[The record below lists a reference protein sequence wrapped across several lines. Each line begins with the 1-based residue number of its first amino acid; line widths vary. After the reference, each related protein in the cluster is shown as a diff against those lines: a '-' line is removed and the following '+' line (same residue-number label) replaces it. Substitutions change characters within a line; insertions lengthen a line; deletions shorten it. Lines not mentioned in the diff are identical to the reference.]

1 MTESNLFSSAF
12 VFYVLSLVVY
22 FLVHFARREKW
33 AKGAL
38 ILAVIGFCSQTVAL
52 LLRTFSSGHAP
63 FTNMYESL
71 SFLSW
76 AIVLALII
84 FGRSSLMPRLGP
96 YLMLIVVGLVA
107 LASSPLMPKEATP
120 LVPALQSYWLWLH
133 VSVTLLGEAFFAVAF
148 AASIIYIH
156 FVFAPYIHSR
166 ILGWKGKRSAWIAIV
181 RLVDAMYTYFGLN
194 AADSDEK
201 KERLDA
207 LAYRAVAVG
216 FPLFTLGGLVFGMVW
231 AYRAWGRYWGWDPK
245 EVWSLITWF
254 VFALYLHTRIVM
266 GWKGKRSAL
275 IAILGFLAALFTYFG
290 VNYLL
295 AGLHS
300 YA

>member
-1 MTESNLFSSAF
+1 MTESTLFTLAF
-12 VFYVLSLVVY
+12 ALYVLSLVVY
-22 FLVHFARREKW
+22 FAGLFARRDRW
-33 AKGAL
+33 AGGGLALAVLGFAAQTAAL
-38 ILAVIGFCSQTVAL
+38 IMRTV
-52 LLRTFSSGHAP
+52 SSGHAP
-63 FTNMYESL
+63 FTNMFESL
-71 SFLSW
+71 SFLAW
-76 AIVLALII
+76 AMVLALIV
-84 FGRSSLMPRLGP
+84 FGRTSRVPRLGP
-96 YLMLIVVGLVA
+96 YLMLIVVALDA
-107 LASSPLMPKEATP
+107 LASSPLMPKGATP

-148 AASIIYIH
+148 VSSLLYLAA
-156 FVFAPYIHSR
+156 
-166 ILGWKGKRSAWIAIV
+166 G
-181 RLVDAMYTYFGLN
+181 DE
-194 AADSDEK
+194 EK
-201 KERLDA
+201 KVRLDA

-231 AYRAWGRYWGWDPK
+231 AYRAWGSYWSWDPK

-266 GWKGKRSAL
+266 GWKGKRSAFVAV
-275 IAILGFLAALFTYFG
+275 IGFLAALFTYFG

>member
-1 MTESNLFSSAF
+1 MTESTLFTLAF
-12 VFYVLSLVVY
+12 ALYAGALIVY
-22 FLVHFARREKW
+22 FAALFARRKKW
-33 AKGAL
+33 AGGGL
-38 ILAVIGFCSQTVAL
+38 VLAVIGFCDHTAAL
-52 LLRTFSSGHAP
+52 VLRTASSGHAP
-63 FTNMYESL
+63 FTNMFESL

-76 AIVLALII
+76 AIALALIV
-84 FGRSSLMPRLGP
+84 FGRKSRVPRLAP
-96 YLMLIVVGLVA
+96 YLMLIVVALVA
-107 LASSPLMPKEATP
+107 LASSPLIPKGATP

-148 AASIIYIH
+148 VASLLY
-156 FVFAPYIHSR
+156 
-166 ILGWKGKRSAWIAIV
+166 L
-181 RLVDAMYTYFGLN
+181 
-194 AADSDEK
+194 AADSEEK

-207 LAYRAVAVG
+207 LSYRAVAVG

-231 AYRAWGRYWGWDPK
+231 AYRAWGRYWAWDPK

-266 GWKGKRSAL
+266 GWKGRRSAWVA
-275 IAILGFLAALFTYFG
+275 IAGFLAALFTYFG

-300 YA
+300 YS

>member
-1 MTESNLFSSAF
+1 MNESTLFAVTLILYMISALFYLAFLFSKKQGSAK
-12 VFYVLSLVVY
+12 VG
-22 FLVHFARREKW
+22 FAF
-33 AKGAL
+33 AFAGLALHTLAL
-38 ILAVIGFCSQTVAL
+38 ILRTVE
-52 LLRTFSSGHAP
+52 SGHAP

-76 AIVLALII
+76 ASVLAFVII
-84 FGRSSLMPRLGP
+84 DKKFRIPKVGP
-96 YLMLIVVGLVA
+96 YLMLIVIGLVA

-133 VSVTLLGEAFFAVAF
+133 VSVTLLGEAFFAVSF
-148 AASIIYIH
+148 ITSI
-156 FVFAPYIHSR
+156 
-166 ILGWKGKRSAWIAIV
+166 
-181 RLVDAMYTYFGLN
+181 MYLT
-194 AADSDEK
+194 AKEAEK
-201 KERLDA
+201 KEKMDSVS
-207 LAYRAVAVG
+207 YRCVAVG

-231 AYRAWGRYWGWDPK
+231 AYKAWGTYWSWDPK

-266 GWKGKRSAL
+266 GWKGRRSAI
-275 IAILGFLAALFTYFG
+275 IAIIGFLAALFTYFG

-300 YA
+300 YV

>member
-1 MTESNLFSSAF
+1 MTESTLFTTAFALYAGALVGYSA
-12 VFYVLSLVVY
+12 SL
-22 FLVHFARREKW
+22 FARRERW
-33 AKGAL
+33 AGGGL
-38 ILAVIGFCSQTVAL
+38 VLAVIGFCSHTAAL
-52 LLRTFSSGHAP
+52 ILRTAASGHAP

-84 FGRSSLMPRLGP
+84 FGRKPLGPRLGP
-96 YLMLIVVGLVA
+96 YLMLIVVALVA
-107 LASSPLMPKEATP
+107 LASSPLMPKGAVP

-148 AASIIYIH
+148 VASFLFLAAASE
-156 FVFAPYIHSR
+156 
-166 ILGWKGKRSAWIAIV
+166 
-181 RLVDAMYTYFGLN
+181 
-194 AADSDEK
+194 EK

-216 FPLFTLGGLVFGMVW
+216 FPLFTLGGLIFGMVW
-231 AYRAWGRYWGWDPK
+231 AYRAWGRYWAWDPK
-245 EVWSLITWF
+245 EVWSLVTWL
-254 VFALYLHTRIVM
+254 VFALYLHTRVVL
-266 GWKGKRSAL
+266 GWKGKRSAI
-275 IAILGFLAALFTYFG
+275 IAIVGFLAALFTYFG

>member
-1 MTESNLFSSAF
+1 MNESILFLLAF
-12 VFYVLSLVVY
+12 VFYIMAAFFY
-22 FLVHFARREKW
+22 FSFLFSKRERLAGTGWGITCVGLIVH
-33 AKGAL
+33 
-38 ILAVIGFCSQTVAL
+38 TVAL
-52 LLRTFSSGHAP
+52 LVRTIESGHAP

-71 SFLSW
+71 SFLAWSS
-76 AIVLALII
+76 ILAYII
-84 FGRSSLMPRLGP
+84 IEKKYRIQKAGP
-96 YLMLIVVGLVA
+96 YFLLIVIALMA

-133 VSVTLLGEAFFAVAF
+133 VSVTLLGEAFFAIAF
-148 AASIIYIH
+148 ITSIM
-156 FVFAPYIHSR
+156 FLKADSR
-166 ILGWKGKRSAWIAIV
+166 EKKGIDLKAGLRAENLDSISYRCIAI
-181 RLVDAMYTYFGLN
+181 
-194 AADSDEK
+194 
-201 KERLDA
+201 
-207 LAYRAVAVG
+207 G

-231 AYRAWGRYWGWDPK
+231 AYKAWGSYWSWDPK

-266 GWKGKRSAL
+266 GWKGRRSAF

-300 YA
+300 YT

>member
-1 MTESNLFSSAF
+1 MNESTLFIITFILYIISAF
-12 VFYVLSLVVY
+12 FYLGFMFSKKP
-22 FLVHFARREKW
+22 AW
-33 AKGAL
+33 AKTGSALAIAGLVIHSAAL
-38 ILAVIGFCSQTVAL
+38 IV
-52 LLRTFSSGHAP
+52 RTIESGHAP

-76 AIVLALII
+76 ASVLAFVII
-84 FGRSSLMPRLGP
+84 DKKFKIPKIGP
-96 YLMLIVVGLVA
+96 YIMLIVIGLVA

-148 AASIIYIH
+148 ITSI
-156 FVFAPYIHSR
+156 
-166 ILGWKGKRSAWIAIV
+166 
-181 RLVDAMYTYFGLN
+181 MYLT
-194 AADSDEK
+194 AKEADK
-201 KERLDA
+201 KDKWDSVS
-207 LAYRAVAVG
+207 YRCVAVG

-231 AYRAWGRYWGWDPK
+231 AYKAWGTYWSWDPK
-245 EVWSLITWF
+245 EVWSLITWL
-254 VFALYLHTRIVM
+254 VFALYLHTRIVF
-266 GWKGKRSAL
+266 GWKGKRSAV
-275 IAILGFLAALFTYFG
+275 IAIIGFMAALFTYFG

>member
-1 MTESNLFSSAF
+1 MTESTLFTLAF
-12 VFYVLSLVVY
+12 VLYVGALLVYVAAA
-22 FLVHFARREKW
+22 FARREKW
-33 AKGAL
+33 AGGGFVLAVLGFAAQTAAL
-38 ILAVIGFCSQTVAL
+38 ILRTV
-52 LLRTFSSGHAP
+52 SSGHAP
-63 FTNMYESL
+63 FTNMFESL

-84 FGRSSLMPRLGP
+84 FGRTSRVLWLGR
-96 YLMLIVVGLVA
+96 YLMIIVVALVA

-148 AASIIYIH
+148 VTSLLY
-156 FVFAPYIHSR
+156 
-166 ILGWKGKRSAWIAIV
+166 LGA
-181 RLVDAMYTYFGLN
+181 
-194 AADSDEK
+194 SDEDK
-201 KERLDA
+201 KGRLDA

-231 AYRAWGRYWGWDPK
+231 AYRAWGTYWSWDPK

-275 IAILGFLAALFTYFG
+275 IAIIGFLAALFTYFG

>member
-1 MTESNLFSSAF
+1 MNEATLFLITFIIYIVSAGLYF
-12 VFYVLSLVVY
+12 FYL
-22 FLVHFARREKW
+22 FTKREK
-33 AKGAL
+33 GADWGYIAAVAGL
-38 ILAVIGFCSQTVAL
+38 IVHSIAL
-52 LLRTFSSGHAP
+52 VMRTIESGHAP

-71 SFLSW
+71 SFLGWS
-76 AIVLALII
+76 AVLAYLVMEGKFRI
-84 FGRSSLMPRLGP
+84 RKAGP
-96 YLMLIVVGLVA
+96 YFFLIVIGILA

-148 AASIIYIH
+148 VTSILY
-156 FVFAPYIHSR
+156 
-166 ILGWKGKRSAWIAIV
+166 
-181 RLVDAMYTYFGLN
+181 LV
-194 AADSDEK
+194 ADSREK
-201 KERLDA
+201 KGINTSISSARLDS
-207 LAYRAVAVG
+207 LSYRCIAVG

-231 AYRAWGRYWGWDPK
+231 AYRAWGAYWSWDPK

-254 VFALYLHTRIVM
+254 VFALYLHTRVVM
-266 GWKGKRSAL
+266 GWKGRRSAL